1 MFLIILVTKEKYSLH
16 EYYGNSVMQTVIAG
30 INELITCS
38 QDFSMG
44 CSYLQPNRRK
54 I

>member
-1 MFLIILVTKEKYSLH
+1 MCLIILFTKEKYSLH
-16 EYYGNSVMQTVIAG
+16 EYYGNSVMQIVIAS

-38 QDFSMG
+38 QAFSMG
-44 CSYLQPNRRK
+44 CSYLQPNRHK